1 MFETVYLDL
10 FLEND
15 YMSDQKL
22 KNGES
27 PTQRARPK
35 SAYYE
40 NSYYYTVNLTRDEN
54 APFGIQL
61 SPEGQ
66 HVDSV
71 RHKLIKFQNLTLY

>member
-1 MFETVYLDL
+1 
-10 FLEND
+10 
-15 YMSDQKL
+15 MSDQKL

-54 APFGIQL
+54 SPFGIQL

-71 RHKLIKFQNLTLY
+71 RPVRDCTEVDEKMGTKHLIKA

>member
-1 MFETVYLDL
+1 
-10 FLEND
+10 
-15 YMSDQKL
+15 MSDQKL

-40 NSYYYTVNLTRDEN
+40 SNTYYYTVNLTRDEN

-71 RHKLIKFQNLTLY
+71 RHNFIKFHDLTLY